1 MNKDN
6 QKLDDIDILLYNY
19 FKENQQVPEM
29 ISNGISE
36 ALYIDTHID
45 FKLLIKRIIIS
56 LISLLTIASSVV
68 FAEEIQN
75 FIKTFFHAS
84 KGVDTAVSNNYI
96 YNNPETSFIESEN
109 TKFRI
114 NSIVMDDF
122 NLNIELVANFDDGIN
137 VSNTDKISIPDMV
150 ISDESGNI
158 IFFGTK
164 DALDNYYSKINKQ
177 YDYNQ
182 IYSNTLTLSPVTT
195 LHDSGGNVGAITCN
209 LVSHL
214 HNFPK
219 SKQIKLYFN
228 TIILENNEQIRT
240 ISGNWDLV
248 TSVPSEFYNRETKI
262 YQLKECNDSRIKKES
277 ITAFLSKTGLTFNM
291 EMNWSEF
298 KEYSIDEKQKS
309 ITSTILIKN
318 EYIINDNGEIFDTAK
333 SSDSDG
339 GYGQKPDGT
348 LIYWQTFNI
357 TSFDATDELKVVL
370 PINDGSEIT
379 ITLINNT

>member
-19 FKENQQVPEM
+19 FKENQQVPEI

-158 IFFGTK
+158 IYFENEK
-164 DALDNYYSKINKQ
+164 ALKNYFTENNIE
-177 YDYNQ
+177 YDYNK
-182 IYSNTLTLSPVTT
+182 IYDKSLTPSMITLI
-195 LHDSGGNVGAITCN
+195 HDSGGSTGFITCN
-209 LVSHL
+209 LTSPFK
-214 HNFPK
+214 NFPR
-219 SKQIKLYFN
+219 SKELYIYFN
-228 TIILENNEQIRT
+228 TILLSNDKKEST
-240 ISGNWDLV
+240 ISGNWNL
-248 TSVPSEFYNRETKI
+248 SISIPSQFYNRESII
-262 YQLKECNDSRIKKES
+262 YKVKECTDSRVNTDLV
-277 ITAFLSKTGLTFNM
+277 TAILSNTGLKLTL
-291 EMNWSEF
+291 EMNWGEF
-298 KEYSIDEKQKS
+298 KEYSMDEKQKN

-318 EYIINDNGEIFDTAK
+318 EYIKNSNGEIFGIAK

-339 GYGQKPDGT
+339 GYAQKPDGT
-348 LIYWQTFNI
+348 LLYWQTFNI
-357 TSFDATDELKVVL
+357 TTYNSTNELDVIL
-370 PINDGSEIT
+370 PTNDGKEI
-379 ITLINNT
+379 IIKLIKH

>member
-19 FKENQQVPEM
+19 FEENQQVPEM

-68 FAEEIQN
+68 FAEEIQK

-137 VSNTDKISIPDMV
+137 ISNTDKISIPDMV

-158 IFFGTK
+158 IYFEDIK
-164 DALDNYYSKINKQ
+164 ALKTFCDEQNIE
-177 YDYNQ
+177 YDPT
-182 IYSNTLTLSPVTT
+182 STLTPAITT
-195 LHDSGGNVGAITCN
+195 FLHDSGGNTGFITCN
-209 LVSHL
+209 LSSSTVS
-214 HNFPK
+214 FPK
-219 SKQIKLYFN
+219 SKKLLVNFKTVSLISDKYAY
-228 TIILENNEQIRT
+228 T
-240 ISGNWDLV
+240 ISGNWNL
-248 TSVPSEFYNRETKI
+248 SISIPSQFYNRENKI
-262 YQLKECNDSRIKKES
+262 YKLKSFNDARVKQDSFSAI
-277 ITAFLSKTGLTFNM
+277 LSNTGLKLKM
-291 EMNWSEF
+291 ELDWGEF
-298 KEYSIDEKQKS
+298 KEYSMEKKQNN
-309 ITSTILIKN
+309 IISTILINN
-318 EYIINDNGEIFDTAK
+318 EYVKNSNNEVFDTAK
-333 SSDSDG
+333 SSDSEG
-339 GYGQKPDGT
+339 GYTQKVDGT
-348 LIYWQTFNI
+348 LVYWQTFNI
-357 TSFDATDELKVVL
+357 TKFNATRELEVVL
-370 PINDGSEIT
+370 PTNEGKEIVLK
-379 ITLINNT
+379 LIN